1 MADSAV
7 HVHAGGGKASLHV
20 KNLELEDYHDINNAL
35 SDGPSLEG
43 RASYRV
49 DWHGGHH
56 KVKIHDPSQGFEG
69 DFVEGRATIEWS
81 ATNEDGFRFV
91 SDRASTTT
99 TISALVGKERN
110 GSFFS

>member
-1 MADSAV
+1 MPHSAV
-7 HVHAGGGKASLHV
+7 DVHPGGGQARLHV
-20 KNLELEDYHDINNAL
+20 KNLALEDYHDINNAL
-35 SDGPSLEG
+35 SDGPSIDG

-56 KVKIHDPSQGFEG
+56 KVKIHDASQGFEG
-69 DFVEGRATIEWS
+69 DFVEGPATIEWS

-91 SDRASTTT
+91 SDRASTSTT
-99 TISALVGKERN
+99 VSALVGKERN